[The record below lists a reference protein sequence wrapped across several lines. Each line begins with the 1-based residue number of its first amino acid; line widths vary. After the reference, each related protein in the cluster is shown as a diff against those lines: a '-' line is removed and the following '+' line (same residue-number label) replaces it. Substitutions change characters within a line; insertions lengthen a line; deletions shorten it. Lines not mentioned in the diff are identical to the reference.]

1 MCWCGNN
8 NFELNASKTKEIVAD
23 FRKEKSPAV
32 PLQINGSP
40 IEIVNSFKF
49 LGTVI
54 SFGLDRETNTNSIH
68 PEDGTAENVFRPA
81 AEEVWP
87 TA

>member
-1 MCWCGNN
+1 MIDC
-8 NFELNASKTKEIVAD
+8 VD
-23 FRKEKSPAV
+23 R
-32 PLQINGSP
+32 NGLP
-40 IEIVNSFKF
+40 IEIVDSFKF

-54 SFGLDRETNTNSIH
+54 FCGLDWETNTNSVH
-68 PEDGTAENVFRPA
+68 PEEGAAENVLPQA

>member
-1 MCWCGNN
+1 M
-8 NFELNASKTKEIVAD
+8 AD

-32 PLQINGSP
+32 PLQINGSQ
-40 IEIVNSFKF
+40 IEIVDSFKF

-68 PEDGTAENVFRPA
+68 PEDGAAENVLRPA

-87 TA
+87 TARS